1 MVIFSEIIFD
11 LCIIQNMNRN
21 SNGLIYI
28 YLYVYDHVR
37 GWFNNSIFKVY
48 VSMSKVDS
56 ILIGNMKLM
65 SF

>member
-11 LCIIQNMNRN
+11 LCFIQNMNRN
-21 SNGLIYI
+21 SNGPIYI

-56 ILIGNMKLM
+56 ILIGKMKIM